1 MGNGEWAMANWEL
14 GIGAFFLLALSFE
27 LLPITRDQLPI
38 FLLREGKSS
47 QLPIIHYP
55 LPIF

>member
-1 MGNGEWAMANWEL
+1 MIGNGEV
-14 GIGAFFLLALSFE
+14 GIGAFFLLALSFQ
-27 LLPITRDQLPI
+27 LLAITHDPLPI
-38 FLLREGKSS
+38 LRLGEGKSS